1 MLIKRLDGKK
11 ESAEESSEEYKN
23 AIEGKGWKNSYSR
36 LHFQLSLACFA
47 AKLSINKAN

>member
-23 AIEGKGWKNSYSR
+23 AIEGNENSEKR
-36 LHFQLSLACFA
+36 FA
-47 AKLSINKAN
+47 FFVSSFMNLSINKAN